1 MMTSLEESPSSL
13 NSAFKSGKEGGT
25 KWLGIGELRQVFTAV
40 YIAMNGMIRED
51 WDIIGRW
58 LDEIKTSI
66 YCVLTLR
73 KLLCQLKK
81 LGMKWTIPA
90 WGGGLRTMEIN
101 INLTRL
107 YCSSWLI
114 LAEKYISS
122 LRWWYMYRQHLV
134 KSIWPAG
141 CHLKVHSGLHY

>member
-90 WGGGLRTMEIN
+90 WGG
-101 INLTRL
+101 
-107 YCSSWLI
+107 
-114 LAEKYISS
+114 
-122 LRWWYMYRQHLV
+122 V
-134 KSIWPAG
+134 KSAFWFT
-141 CHLKVHSGLHY
+141 LLNYSTSVHSFRQNDSANMFLGLPDIAKEKIFIKLQLVSIVLVR